1 MFDIVILTDNRY
13 INPSKRNWYI
23 NQVLLE
29 DHLLQT
35 SLENIGLKVCKKDW
49 ADSKFDWNNT
59 KAAIFRTTW
68 DYFERFDEFFSW
80 IEKTKHKTM
89 FINPIE
95 LINWNIDKHY
105 LKDLFHNGINIPN
118 TIFIEKDDQTNL
130 LTLFKKTKWNQAVIK
145 PAVSGA
151 ARHTYRISEDNYKD
165 YEDIFQQLI
174 KKECMLFQEFMNNIV
189 LDGEISLIMIRGKYT
204 HAVKKI
210 AKKGDFRVQDDHG
223 GTVEH
228 HNATNEEILFAEK
241 CIEKSPYLPLYAR
254 VDIVYDNNDKPCLSE
269 LELIEPELWFRNNSE
284 SAQILAEEILNV
296 LTKSRI

>member
-49 ADSKFDWNNT
+49 ADSKFDWNDT

-80 IEKTKHKTM
+80 IEKTKHKTI

-189 LDGEISLIMIRGKYT
+189 LDGEISLIMIGGKYT
-204 HAVKKI
+204 HAVKK
-210 AKKGDFRVQDDHG
+210 
-223 GTVEH
+223 
-228 HNATNEEILFAEK
+228 
-241 CIEKSPYLPLYAR
+241 
-254 VDIVYDNNDKPCLSE
+254 
-269 LELIEPELWFRNNSE
+269 NS
-284 SAQILAEEILNV
+284 
-296 LTKSRI
+296 